1 MGKAIGCWSFF
12 KRMMQITGRKLISSR
27 CPHEHSVQLAV
38 STACA
43 VLFVHVS
50 LTHGVFVPVDIIQN
64 IMITKEAWILINNY
78 NFNRNKKDEYSQ
90 WENIFFLSAEY
101 PFSFKNK
108 PVIEKKRQSNAFV
121 KESTDV
127 CGCQAV
133 FKCANQF
140 HPRVHL
146 CFKPFVSDVLRG
158 IFQTKLFW
166 WTLTRLYLH
175 FHFFHVDSLLKVIQ
189 I

>member
-1 MGKAIGCWSFF
+1 MCLNEEGFVVTSLGILREGIDLRYMSWWCAKDVDYLSCRQWRVWS
-12 KRMMQITGRKLISSR
+12 
-27 CPHEHSVQLAV
+27 
-38 STACA
+38 
-43 VLFVHVS
+43 
-50 LTHGVFVPVDIIQN
+50 
-64 IMITKEAWILINNY
+64 ITKEAWILINKY

-127 CGCQAV
+127 CCCQAV